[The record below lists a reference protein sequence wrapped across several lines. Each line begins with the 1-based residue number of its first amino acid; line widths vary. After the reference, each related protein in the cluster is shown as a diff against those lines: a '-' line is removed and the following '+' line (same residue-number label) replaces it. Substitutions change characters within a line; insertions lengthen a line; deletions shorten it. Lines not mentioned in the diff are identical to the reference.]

1 VADVVRAVLAET
13 GHSQF
18 VVAEV
23 QAAVT
28 ASEKQ
33 RHRLALWSRRLL
45 GEAITQAQFV
55 LAEHDELVDLVMS
68 SGEGL
73 IQMTEFFDR
82 LQHTHSTRMHELGL
96 A

>member
-1 VADVVRAVLAET
+1 
-13 GHSQF
+13 
-18 VVAEV
+18 

-45 GEAITQAQFV
+45 GEAITQAQYV

-73 IQMTEFFDR
+73 TQMTEFFHR

>member
-1 VADVVRAVLAET
+1 
-13 GHSQF
+13 

-28 ASEKQ
+28 ASQKQ

-45 GEAITQAQFV
+45 GEAITQAQYV
-55 LAEHDELVDLVMS
+55 LADHDELVDLVMT

-73 IQMTEFFDR
+73 TQMTEFFDR
-82 LQHTHSTRMHELGL
+82 LQRTHMSRMQELGL